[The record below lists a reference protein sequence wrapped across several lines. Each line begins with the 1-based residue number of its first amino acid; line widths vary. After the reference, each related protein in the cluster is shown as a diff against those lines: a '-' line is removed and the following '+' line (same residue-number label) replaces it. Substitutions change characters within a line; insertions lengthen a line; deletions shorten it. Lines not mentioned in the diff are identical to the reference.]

1 MCFASAASLTSCRA
15 AGACT
20 CLLALYFGEIRK
32 CAVLWRKPHCLP
44 SLPCP
49 TLQCETHVKL
59 YLSYFYPQLVT
70 GIKMVTFPLWK
81 PLVASTLKVSGHAKD
96 MEAFYKYQKEGY
108 DSFREGLLHARPA
121 LMEAFPLKKGGGMV
135 WIDIGGGTARNLE
148 FFSVRRLLALV

>member
-1 MCFASAASLTSCRA
+1 
-15 AGACT
+15 
-20 CLLALYFGEIRK
+20 
-32 CAVLWRKPHCLP
+32 
-44 SLPCP
+44 
-49 TLQCETHVKL
+49 
-59 YLSYFYPQLVT
+59 LVT

-148 FFSVRRLLALV
+148 FFSVRCLLVFAWLGPTLMCGCVVLRVTFLISRISSD